1 MSAENYCPRIWACM
15 LGLLISDIMVL
26 SFVYQKVSTVWIR
39 AAAFMFGRFCL
50 LCAVLHRSVRV
61 RLGLIYPAEITLPR
75 RQFYLGLLMPSS

>member
-39 AAAFMFGRFCL
+39 AAAFMFVVSVYCVLFFIVLYG
-50 LCAVLHRSVRV
+50 CASV
-61 RLGLIYPAEITLPR
+61 
-75 RQFYLGLLMPSS
+75 